1 MKLHFYRLFEASKND
16 IPPAGGGGGTPPV
29 VTPPLSTDLRTYISD
44 DKGALKDGWHT
55 AFGVPET
62 LGKKFTNIAALAK
75 SYESLERLN
84 GNPNKVTLPGENSTE
99 EERRAFF
106 TALGVPDKPEG
117 YAIERPKD
125 LDERLWDEERNKGFL
140 ALAHKHGI
148 TPAAAKA
155 LVEFE
160 AANTKAALEKAET
173 DAKAATAGLVAALKK
188 EWGAAY
194 DEKRQAAAVIFE
206 KLGGA
211 ELFGQD
217 TVIDNH
223 PAFTKLLAKV
233 ADMVGEKGTAAGLK
247 DQRRGSVE
255 DASAELNRIMG
266 DKADPYFKA
275 GHPSHDDRV
284 AYVMD
289 LRRQITPK

>member
-1 MKLHFYRLFEASKND
+1 MKLKSYRLFEAQKTD
-16 IPPAGGGGGTPPV
+16 LPPAGGGNPPPPPSPPPV
-29 VTPPLSTDLRTYISD
+29 TDVRTFITD
-44 DKGALKDGWHT
+44 DKGALKEGWHT
-55 AFGVPET
+55 AFGVSET
-62 LGKKFTNIAALAK
+62 LGAKFKSVPALAK
-75 SYESLERLN
+75 SYETLERLN
-84 GNPNKVTLPGENSTE
+84 GNPNKVTLPGENATE

-106 TALGVPDKPEG
+106 TALGVPEKPEG

-125 LDERLWDEERNKGFL
+125 LDEKLWDEERNKGFL

-173 DAKAATAGLVAALKK
+173 EAKAATAGLVAGLKK

-194 DEKRQAAAVIFE
+194 DEKRQAAAVVFD

-211 ELFGQD
+211 ELFGKD

-223 PAFTKLLAKV
+223 PAFVRLLAKV
-233 ADMVGEKGTAAGLK
+233 ADMVGEKGGLPGGK
-247 DQRRGSVE
+247 DAHRGDVG
-255 DASAELNRIMG
+255 DAQAELNRIMG
-266 DKADPYFKA
+266 DKQNPYFKA
-275 GHPSHDDRV
+275 SHPSHNDMV
-284 AYVMD
+284 AYVMQ
-289 LRRQITPK
+289 LRAKVTPK